1 MKNRLL
7 YAPEGAPALKYA
19 VEELED
25 RGVSFASE
33 PTDRVTHLLLPVP
46 CKMDGQV
53 LERLL
58 ASLPGDV
65 TVVGGMLNKNQ
76 LQGYRCI
83 DLLEDPLYL
92 AKNAMI
98 TAHCAL
104 RLAEG
109 NLSVIW
115 EGCPVLVLGWGRI
128 GKCLGKFLA
137 EAGAEVTIAARK
149 EADVAMVR
157 ALGYEGIFLHEAPPL
172 LTRFDALI
180 NTIPAMVL
188 SASGCRKECALLELA
203 SQPGMAGDNI
213 IDGRG
218 LPGKYAP
225 EESGRLIARTIL
237 RLCEE
242 DME

>member
-1 MKNRLL
+1 MNKISI
-7 YAPEGAPALKYA
+7 YIAPGNAATEQAGRFLREAGMA
-19 VEELED
+19 VTNT
-25 RGVSFASE
+25 RCSKA
-33 PTDRVTHLLLPVP
+33 THWLLPVP
-46 CKMDGQV
+46 TKIPVD
-53 LERLL
+53 
-58 ASLPGDV
+58 APPGV
-65 TVVGGMLNKNQ
+65 TVIGGNLAVPGM
-76 LQGYRCI
+76 
-83 DLLEDPLYL
+83 DLLKDPFYL
-92 AKNAMI
+92 AENAAI
-98 TAHCAL
+98 TARCAMAL
-104 RLAEG
+104 IEKESNGL
-109 NLSVIW
+109 
-115 EGCPVLVLGWGRI
+115 PVLVLGWGRI

-149 EADVAMVR
+149 EADVATVR

-188 SASGCRKECALLELA
+188 SASGCRKDCVLLELA
-203 SQPGMAGDNI
+203 SQPGMTGDNI

-225 EESGRLIARTIL
+225 EASGRLIARTIL

>member
-1 MKNRLL
+1 MNKMNF
-7 YAPEGAPALKYA
+7 YIAPGNAATEQAGRFLREARVA
-19 VEELED
+19 VT
-25 RGVSFASE
+25 GQICPKA
-33 PTDRVTHLLLPVP
+33 THWLLPVP
-46 CKMDGQV
+46 TKIPV
-53 LERLL
+53 E
-58 ASLPGDV
+58 APPGV
-65 TVVGGMLNKNQ
+65 TVIGGNLAVSGM
-76 LQGYRCI
+76 
-83 DLLEDPLYL
+83 DLLKDPFYL
-92 AKNAMI
+92 AENAAI
-98 TAHCAL
+98 TARCAL
-104 RLAEG
+104 
-109 NLSVIW
+109 NLIDK
-115 EGCPVLVLGWGRI
+115 ELKDLPVLVLGWGRI

-149 EADVAMVR
+149 KTDVAMVR
-157 ALGYEGIFLHEAPPL
+157 ALGYGGIFLHEAPPL
-172 LTRFDALI
+172 LTRFDAVI

-188 SASGCRKECALLELA
+188 STSGCRMDCVLLELA